1 MFRKKHTVDN
11 PFAVKVSYE
20 PHELEI
26 YSEIVRVARKVHMS
40 DRQVVGFWPAS
51 PTVAIPPLISVIG
64 QALSN
69 ITTLPMALI
78 DANIR
83 WPGVVL
89 PQGEAAKDANESLFT
104 RLQLSEKLTLFMPQQ
119 IGPEGAGV
127 PQLRLLVQRIRGRF
141 HHILVD
147 LTGFDKIGEHLN
159 ALEIMEGIY
168 IVGRAR
174 ESMEYDY
181 LRIHYQIPK
190 DLNLGVILQ
199 G

>member
-1 MFRKKHTVDN
+1 MFDKKQTVDN
-11 PFAVKVSYE
+11 PFAVQIGTA

-26 YSEIVRVARKVHMS
+26 YSEIVRVARKLHMS
-40 DRQVVGFWPAS
+40 GRKIVGFWPAS
-51 PTVAIPPLISVIG
+51 PTVAIPPLLSLVG
-64 QALSN
+64 QALAE
-69 ITTLPMALI
+69 ITSLPIAMI

-83 WPGVVL
+83 WPGVVSAE
-89 PQGEAAKDANESLFT
+89 GEAAKDANESLFT
-104 RLQLSEKLTLFMPQQ
+104 KLTIGENIVLFMPAR

-127 PQLRLLVQRIRGRF
+127 PQLRLLIQRIRSRY
-141 HHILVD
+141 HYVLVD

-159 ALEIMEGIY
+159 AIEITEGIY

-181 LRIHYQIPK
+181 LRIHYQIPQEQ
-190 DLNLGVILQ
+190 NLGVILQ